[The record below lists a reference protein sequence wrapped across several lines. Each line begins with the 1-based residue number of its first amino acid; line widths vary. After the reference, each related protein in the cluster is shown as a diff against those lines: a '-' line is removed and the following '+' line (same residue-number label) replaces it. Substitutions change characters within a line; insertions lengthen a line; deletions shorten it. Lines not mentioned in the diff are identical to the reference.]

1 LIIWETFEIKKREG
15 KKVTD
20 IMLTV
25 AMDAS
30 ATGNGSEVNKE
41 TDVHNGS
48 ENGDGMFSYR

>member
-1 LIIWETFEIKKREG
+1 
-15 KKVTD
+15 
-20 IMLTV
+20 MLTV

-30 ATGNGSEVNKE
+30 ATGKESEVNKE